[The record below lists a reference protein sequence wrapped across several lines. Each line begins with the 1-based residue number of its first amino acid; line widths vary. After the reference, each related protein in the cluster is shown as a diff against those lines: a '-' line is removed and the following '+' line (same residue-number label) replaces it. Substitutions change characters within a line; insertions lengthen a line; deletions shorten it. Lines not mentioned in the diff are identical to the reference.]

1 MNQHKRMSYSLVEET
16 CPILDELGY
25 DLIDNLSSIVKDSN
39 RDQLMKSVVNMIEL
53 VKNYGTVPLREALNE
68 KCRELI
74 EARAEI
80 LFLKNKETENGY

>member
-1 MNQHKRMSYSLVEET
+1 MKQHKAMSFSIIEET
-16 CPILDELGY
+16 CPILDDIKD
-25 DLIDNLSSIVKDSN
+25 DLIDNLSSLFEDSN
-39 RDQLMKSVVNMIEL
+39 RVHLVNLVNQSFEL
-53 VKNYGTVPLREALNE
+53 SKKYCTLPLRDALNE